1 MKIITRSGL
10 VRLGAFAVVCCVVWV
25 CVWFTMVRMPGESF
39 RGPLPALSADEA
51 ALKDELARDVE
62 VLAGWIGERNVFLP
76 ARLAAAAEFIKRE
89 FTEAGYEVRTQ
100 EYEVNKILCSNI
112 EVEIAGTARPDEI
125 VVIGAHYDSVAGSA
139 GANDNASGVAAL
151 LALAHRFSGKK
162 TLRTLRFV
170 AFVNEEPPFFQ
181 TGRMGS
187 VIYAERCRKGGE
199 NIVAMAS
206 LETIGYYTDEPG
218 SQKYPPPFSLFY
230 PSTGNFIG
238 FVGNFSSRPLV
249 RKVVSIF
256 RRSANFPSEGAAIP
270 DFITGVGWS
279 DHWAFYRAGFP
290 ALMVTDTGPFR
301 YPYYHDSG
309 DTPERIDYE
318 RMARVVA
325 GLEKVVG
332 RLVEVVEH

>member
-1 MKIITRSGL
+1 
-10 VRLGAFAVVCCVVWV
+10 
-25 CVWFTMVRMPGESF
+25 MVRMLGESF

-51 ALKDELARDVE
+51 ALKDKLARNVE
-62 VLAGWIGERNVFLP
+62 ILAGRIGERNVFLP
-76 ARLAAAAEFIKRE
+76 EKLAAAAEFIKRE
-89 FTEAGYEVRTQ
+89 FTEAGYEVRGQ
-100 EYEVNKILCSNI
+100 DYQVGGVMCSNI
-112 EVEIAGTARPDEI
+112 EVEIPGTGRPDEI

-139 GANDNASGVAAL
+139 GANDNASGVAAT
-151 LALAHRFSGKK
+151 LALAQRFSGKK

-181 TGRMGS
+181 TGQMGS

-199 NIVAMAS
+199 NIVAMLS
-206 LETIGYYTDEPG
+206 LETIGYYTDAPG

-230 PSTGNFIG
+230 PSTGNFVG

-256 RRSANFPSEGAAIP
+256 RRSTSFPSEGAAIP

-279 DHWAFYRAGFP
+279 DHWAFYRAGYP

-301 YPYYHDSG
+301 YPYYHDSQ
-309 DTPERIDYE
+309 DTPEKVDYD

-332 RLVEVVEH
+332 QLVEVVKH

>member
-1 MKIITRSGL
+1 
-10 VRLGAFAVVCCVVWV
+10 
-25 CVWFTMVRMPGESF
+25 MPGESF
-39 RGPLPALSADEA
+39 RGPLPALSVDEA

-62 VLAGWIGERNVFLP
+62 VLAGRIGERNVFLP
-76 ARLAAAAEFIKRE
+76 EKLAAAAEFIKRE
-89 FTEAGYEVRTQ
+89 FAEAGYEVRGQ
-100 EYEVNKILCSNI
+100 DYQVGGVMCSNV
-112 EVEIAGTARPDEI
+112 EVEIPGTGRPDEI

-139 GANDNASGVAAL
+139 GANDNASGVAAML
-151 LALAHRFSGKK
+151 VLAQRFSGKK

-181 TGRMGS
+181 TGQMGS
-187 VIYAERCRKGGE
+187 VIYAERSRKGGE

-206 LETIGYYTDEPG
+206 LETIGYYADEPG

-256 RRSANFPSEGAAIP
+256 RRSTSFPSEGAAIP

-279 DHWAFYRAGFP
+279 DHWAFYRAGYP

-301 YPYYHDSG
+301 YPYYHDSQ
-309 DTPERIDYE
+309 DTPERIDYD

-332 RLVEVVEH
+332 QLVEVVEH